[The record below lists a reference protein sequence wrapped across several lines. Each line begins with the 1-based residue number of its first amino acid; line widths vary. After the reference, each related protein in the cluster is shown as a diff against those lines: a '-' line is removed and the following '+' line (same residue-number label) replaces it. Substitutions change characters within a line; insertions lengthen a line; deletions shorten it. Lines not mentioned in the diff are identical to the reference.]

1 MSANQELMDFALKS
15 FMRVRDQEILALK
28 ESHKNELV
36 ALNKKFE
43 DEKRK
48 MVQEI
53 IDLELDNKELL
64 KKVAELT
71 GQADAISIQRREIE
85 NWKRI
90 VDEMKDEKE
99 SLREEVT
106 EKDEQLRQKNDKIGC
121 FVDQAATIANLKSQ
135 LAKKNEKIKG
145 EKEKTVDWIV
155 GVESSYNLR
164 FPHCCYFLAEKAV
177 QCSKK
182 GQRWGS
188 IPCINGIPIPRN
200 TDKFPAILS
209 KEF

>member
-1 MSANQELMDFALKS
+1 MSVNQELMDFALNS
-15 FMRVRDQEILALK
+15 FMRVRDREILALK
-28 ESHKNELV
+28 ESHKKELD
-36 ALNKKFE
+36 ALNDKFE

-71 GQADAISIQRREIE
+71 EQADAISIQRREIE

-90 VDEMKDEKE
+90 VDEMKDEME
-99 SLREEVT
+99 NLRDEVT

-121 FVDQAATIANLKSQ
+121 FVDQAATVANLKSQ
-135 LAKKNEKIKG
+135 LAKKNEKIKR
-145 EKEKTVDWIV
+145 EKEKTVDWTV
-155 GVESSYNLR
+155 GLQGSRNLR
-164 FPHCCYFLAEKAV
+164 FPDCCYFLAEKAV

-182 GQRWGS
+182 GQRWSS
-188 IPCINGIPIPRN
+188 IPCINGRPIPRY